1 MTQAANDK
9 SQWLFYA
16 DFGFN
21 EEILA
26 AALKDTME
34 AVKGKQYLHT
44 LRFAPAASAPTM
56 GFPH

>member
-34 AVKGKQYLHT
+34 AVK
-44 LRFAPAASAPTM
+44 
-56 GFPH
+56 

>member
-16 DFGFN
+16 DSGFD

-34 AVKGKQYLHT
+34 AVK
-44 LRFAPAASAPTM
+44 
-56 GFPH
+56 